1 VESTGQTTR
10 GWYTAVT
17 AGTCTISASRS
28 LTAQGVHLLGCG
40 GCPGLE
46 VMLAQATSHVV
57 TASIRAQRR
66 NWRQAEEVL
75 QRGLERFPSA
85 EILHQAIT
93 EVINRSRM

>member
-1 VESTGQTTR
+1 
-10 GWYTAVT
+10 
-17 AGTCTISASRS
+17 
-28 LTAQGVHLLGCG
+28 
-40 GCPGLE
+40 
-46 VMLAQATSHVV
+46 MLAQATSHVV